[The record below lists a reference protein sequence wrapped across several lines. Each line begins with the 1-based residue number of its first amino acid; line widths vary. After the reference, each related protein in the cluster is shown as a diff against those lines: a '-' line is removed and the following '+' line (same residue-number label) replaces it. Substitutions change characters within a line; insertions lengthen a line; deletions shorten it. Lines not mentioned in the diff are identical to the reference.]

1 MKLGNK
7 VNLNQNTY
15 SQLMKIIFQL
25 FDLFL
30 FVVKIEVKKAKLK
43 IYFLVSTKAAKVTQ
57 I

>member
-7 VNLNQNTY
+7 VNLNQNSY
-15 SQLMKIIFQL
+15 SQLMKISFQL

-30 FVVKIEVKKAKLK
+30 FVVKIEVKEAKLK

>member
-1 MKLGNK
+1 
-7 VNLNQNTY
+7 
-15 SQLMKIIFQL
+15 MKIIFQL